1 MENRYYKQELCHF
14 IGSEGQRKLQK
25 KNVLIVGM
33 GALGSANGE
42 MLARAGV
49 GTLTIVDRDYV
60 EWSNLHRQQL
70 YAEKDCEEMLPK
82 VIAAKKR
89 IEEINRNVIVRD
101 YLIDGDPINLAP
113 LVKEAD
119 LIIDATDNFDIRF
132 ILNDLAQKYKKSLIF
147 GSCVGSYGM
156 TFTIIPNV
164 TPCLHCLLKR
174 IPMSG
179 ATCDTNGVIAP
190 IVQMIAAYQVTEA
203 LKLLVENQKAIRPTF
218 LSIDLWQNH
227 HYTFRVDKA
236 RSADCFSCGENP
248 NYPYLQYNAQMKTT
262 VLCGRNTVQF
272 RPPNKQST
280 DFEGLE
286 ASLKKVGEVK
296 RNPFILTFKKDDFR
310 MVLFKDGR
318 VFIHGTDDVNFAK
331 KLYYQYL
338 G

>member
-1 MENRYYKQELCHF
+1 MENRYYKQQLCHF
-14 IGSEGQRKLQK
+14 IGTEGQKKLQH
-25 KNVLIVGM
+25 KNVLIIGM
-33 GALGSANGE
+33 GALGSANAE

-70 YAEKDCEEMLPK
+70 YTEKDCEEMLPK
-82 VIAAKKR
+82 VIAAKNR
-89 IEEINRNVIVRD
+89 IKEINRDVTVRD

-113 LVKEAD
+113 LVKEAH

-132 ILNDLAQKYKKSLIF
+132 ILNDLAQKYKKPFIF

-156 TFTIIPNV
+156 TFTIIPDV

-174 IPMSG
+174 IPVSG
-179 ATCDTNGVIAP
+179 ATCDTVGVISP

-203 LKLLVENQKAIRPTF
+203 LKLLVEDETALRSTF
-218 LSIDLWQNH
+218 LSLDLWQNQ
-227 HYTFRVDKA
+227 HYTFGVDKA
-236 RSADCFSCGENP
+236 KSEECFSCGTSP
-248 NYPYLQYNAQMKTT
+248 NYPYLQYDAQLKTT

-272 RPPNKQST
+272 RPPNIHSV

-296 RNPFILTFKKDDFR
+296 RNPFMLTFKKKDYR
-310 MVLFKDGR
+310 MVFFKDGR

-331 KLYYQYL
+331 KLYYQCL